1 MGAAVSL
8 IYAAAFPEHIERIVL
23 LEGAG
28 PIARNA
34 LDVSNHIRQ
43 SITRR
48 RRSNCIL
55 YPHMDK
61 SRNGNEIPVPRKRVY
76 KNLDFA
82 TATRQKTAQLSPGNQ
97 YISYEAA
104 SAVVRRA
111 TLPADDLATHD
122 ASKGGGNEI
131 PIDYQGPISFRHDQR
146 LTLPSIQYFTD
157 EQVQQLYRD
166 TQAPMCMFSGED
178 GWPATDADR
187 DAIVNLLQPVVR
199 ESFPGS
205 HHLHADPDTA
215 DAVITSVVKY
225 LKR

>member
-1 MGAAVSL
+1 
-8 IYAAAFPEHIERIVL
+8 
-23 LEGAG
+23 
-28 PIARNA
+28 
-34 LDVSNHIRQ
+34 
-43 SITRR
+43 
-48 RRSNCIL
+48 
-55 YPHMDK
+55 MDK
-61 SRNGNEIPVPRKRVY
+61 SRNGNEMPVPRKRVY

-131 PIDYQGPISFRHDQR
+131 PIDYLGPISFRHHDQR

-166 TQAPMCMFSGED
+166 TQAPVYCACLVEKMVGLLRMLT
-178 GWPATDADR
+178 AT
-187 DAIVNLLQPVVR
+187 LL
-199 ESFPGS
+199 
-205 HHLHADPDTA
+205 
-215 DAVITSVVKY
+215 
-225 LKR
+225 